1 MTNKDDLFKRTLEE
15 VDKLFKDFS
24 VEEVYRKED
33 AKQLESFNKIQK
45 ESGYKKSELFLDEDY
60 LEKLLDYT
68 FTGDLQHYF
77 IVRLEEYFN
86 RRYELLTL
94 ADYGKDVDE
103 GWANAVKDADFDR
116 FRNSYEVKR
125 YVTRLMTDLDET
137 ILALYKQSNM
147 GSVTRQYVKAKAK
160 ETGTDFIEELVP
172 LVLK

>member
-1 MTNKDDLFKRTLEE
+1 MTNKDELFKRTLEE
-15 VDKLFKDFS
+15 VDKLFEDFN

-33 AKQLESFNKIQK
+33 AEQLESFNKIQK
-45 ESGYKKSELFLDEDY
+45 ESGYKKSELFLEVDY

-94 ADYGKDVDE
+94 ADYGKGVDE
-103 GWANAVKDADFDR
+103 GWANAIKDADFDR

-125 YVTRLMTDLDET
+125 YVTRLMTELDET
-137 ILALYKQSNM
+137 ILALYKQSNS
-147 GSVTRQYVKAKAK
+147 GSVTRQYVKTKAK
-160 ETGTDFIEELVP
+160 EESDTLFEEVVP

>member
-1 MTNKDDLFKRTLEE
+1 MTNKDELFRRVLEE
-15 VDKLFKDFS
+15 ADKLFEDFN
-24 VEEVYRKED
+24 VDEVYRKED
-33 AKQLESFNKIQK
+33 SRQLDSFNRIQK
-45 ESGYKKSELFLDEDY
+45 ESGYKKSELFLEVDY

-94 ADYGKDVDE
+94 ADYGKGVDE
-103 GWANAVKDADFDR
+103 GWANAIKDADFDR

-125 YVTRLMTDLDET
+125 YVTRLMTELDET

-147 GSVTRQYVKAKAK
+147 GSVTRQYVKAK
-160 ETGTDFIEELVP
+160 ETGTDFIEEVVP